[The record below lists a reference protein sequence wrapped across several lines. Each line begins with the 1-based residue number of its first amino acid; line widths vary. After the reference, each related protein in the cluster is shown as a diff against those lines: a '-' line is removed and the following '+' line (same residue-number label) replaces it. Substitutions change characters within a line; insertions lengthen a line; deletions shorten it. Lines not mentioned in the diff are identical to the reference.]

1 MKKGGNLMSKIKN
14 HMKNLIE
21 KHQRLDKEVNQ
32 MQINHA
38 PDFKIRELKKQKLNL
53 KEEIARMEK
62 LEKYYPTSF

>member
-1 MKKGGNLMSKIKN
+1 MSKIKN
-14 HMKNLIE
+14 HVNNLIE
-21 KHQRLDKEVNQ
+21 KHQRLDKEVIQ

-38 PDFKIRELKKQKLNL
+38 PDYQIRELKKKKLHI